1 VSNQAPE
8 ADYPVADAV
17 IRNWR
22 ECPQCGFISAM
33 PPLRADFVVVCPRC
47 RHALWKMHQHPFR
60 FVIAC
65 GIAALLFYALAL
77 TAPFL
82 GLSAYGR
89 MQMANIETGPM
100 QLAQQGYNLV
110 GFLVLA
116 VTVILPG
123 VKLGLLLVTLV
134 GLKMRS
140 VSRRLLKALFR
151 WYGVITPW
159 AMVDVYLLGF
169 LVAYTRLM
177 AIAAVHLDTALYAL
191 IGLMVSM
198 AAADAAMDTEA
209 VWRALDVVETKA
221 DERHARPQH
230 SIRSPSGNTSGLIGC
245 HRCDLVNWAAPGQRC
260 RRCDTVL
267 HVRKANSLGRS
278 WALLVAGGIFFL
290 PANIYPVM
298 VMTELAVQRPYT
310 IMGGIRDLLAA
321 GLWPLAALV
330 FFASITIPLLKLVT
344 LGYMLVQTQTGSTK
358 HLIGRTRAFRVI
370 EFIGRWSMIDVFVLS
385 LLVAL
390 VRFGQF
396 ANFVAQI
403 GAPCFAAVV
412 VLTMFAVE
420 AFDPRLM
427 WDACA
432 SPRPEH
438 KASSL
443 AAEVRA

>member
-1 VSNQAPE
+1 M
-8 ADYPVADAV
+8 
-17 IRNWR
+17 
-22 ECPQCGFISAM
+22 G
-33 PPLRADFVVVCPRC
+33 PLRADFVAVCPRC
-47 RHALWKMHQHPFR
+47 RHALWKMRQHPFR

-89 MQMANIETGPM
+89 MQMATIETGPL

-116 VTVILPG
+116 VTVIIPG
-123 VKLGLLLVTLV
+123 IKLGLLLVTLV
-134 GLKMRS
+134 GLKISWVPARQ
-140 VSRRLLKALFR
+140 LKGLFR
-151 WYGVITPW
+151 WYGAITPW
-159 AMVDVYLLGF
+159 AMIDVYLLGF
-169 LVAYTRLM
+169 LVAYTRLV
-177 AIAAVHLDTALYAL
+177 AIATVHLDTAIYAL
-191 IGLMVSM
+191 IGLMISM

-209 VWRALDVVETKA
+209 VWRALDTAETKA
-221 DERHARPQH
+221 DERHARSHH
-230 SIRSPSGNTSGLIGC
+230 SERPPSGHTPALIGC
-245 HRCDLVNWAAPGQRC
+245 PCCDLVNWAVEGQRC

-278 WALLVAGGIFFL
+278 WALLVAGGICFL

-298 VMTELAVQRPYT
+298 VMTELDVQQPYT

-321 GLWPLAALV
+321 GLWPLAVLV

-358 HLIGRTRAFRVI
+358 HLIGRTRAYRAI

-385 LLVAL
+385 ILVAL

-396 ANFVAQI
+396 ANFIAQI

-412 VLTMFAVE
+412 VLTMFAVQ

-427 WDACA
+427 WDASG
-432 SPRPEH
+432 SPSPEH
-438 KASSL
+438 KANPPE
-443 AAEVRA
+443 AEVRA

>member
-1 VSNQAPE
+1 VSDQSPE
-8 ADYPVADAV
+8 TDDPVAESV

-47 RHALWKMHQHPFR
+47 RHALWKMRQHPFR

-65 GIAALLFYALAL
+65 GIAALLFYVLAL

-82 GLSAYGR
+82 GLTAYGR
-89 MQMANIETGPM
+89 MQMANIETGPL
-100 QLAQQGYNLV
+100 QLVQQGYNLV
-110 GFLVLA
+110 GVLVLA
-116 VTVILPG
+116 ATVILPG
-123 VKLGLLLVTLV
+123 VKIGLLLVTLV
-134 GLKMRS
+134 GLKMRAPP
-140 VSRRLLKALFR
+140 RELKGLFR
-151 WYGVITPW
+151 WYSAITPW

-169 LVAYTRLM
+169 LVAYTRLS
-177 AIAAVHLDTALYAL
+177 AIAAVHLDTAIYAL
-191 IGLMVSM
+191 IGLMISM

-209 VWRALDVVETKA
+209 VWRALDAAEPRA
-221 DERHARPQH
+221 DEQHVRPQRHARPPPGH
-230 SIRSPSGNTSGLIGC
+230 GLGLIGC
-245 HRCDLVNWAAPGQRC
+245 HRCDLVNWAASGQRC
-260 RRCDTVL
+260 RRCDTIL
-267 HVRKANSLGRS
+267 HARKANSLGRS
-278 WALLVAGGIFFL
+278 WALLAAGGIFFL

-298 VMTELAVQRPYT
+298 VMTELAVQQPYT

-358 HLIGRTRAFRVI
+358 YLIGRTRAFRVI

-412 VLTMFAVE
+412 VLTMFAVD

-427 WDACA
+427 WDACGP
-432 SPRPEH
+432 PRPGQ
-438 KASSL
+438 KANPP
-443 AAEVRA
+443 AAGIRA